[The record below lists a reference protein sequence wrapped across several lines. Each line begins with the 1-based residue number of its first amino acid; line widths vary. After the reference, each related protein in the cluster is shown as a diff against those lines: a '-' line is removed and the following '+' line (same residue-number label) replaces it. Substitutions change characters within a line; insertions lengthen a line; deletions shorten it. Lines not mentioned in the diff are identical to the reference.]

1 MLLQFIIG
9 RSGTGKT
16 QALYEDMRRLAGDTA
31 PVFLLVPEQASFEN
45 ERRLLAEF
53 GPVLSQR
60 VQVLSF
66 TRMAET
72 VFRSIGGLA
81 GKTMDTTLSLLFMS
95 QALHTVADSLTVY
108 RRHADSADYLNELL
122 SFLSECKQCTITP
135 QHLEETAKA
144 LPEGTLRSKLQET
157 AFIFTAYEALTAQ
170 SRVSDPLDIL
180 TVLARRLPDCRLF
193 DGAHI
198 FVDSFVGF
206 TQQELSVLEHLI
218 ARAASVTVALCTDTL
233 SQTNRFGTFSAVC
246 RTATQLRDAAYKH
259 HVAVSAPRILTKN
272 HRTASPALQALE
284 AGCCSADFIPFTEP
298 TEDVCITPC
307 ADRTEECR
315 YVARQIRRLL
325 RESGGFSR
333 DFTVVA
339 RDSNDYRDLLQ
350 AALQREGLSCIMD
363 MREPVLTQPLIV
375 LLESALAVIRRGWDS
390 ADMLRLMK
398 TGLLG
403 FSTAS
408 SSLLENYVFTWDVH
422 GKQWK
427 TPFKNHPDGLTATAD
442 SNSERRLAYFN
453 LLRHRLAEPLVR
465 FESRLAG
472 PCNGRDF
479 AEAVWHLLNDWHVPR
494 IIRFQAARLSSAGEH
509 TLAENQT
516 RLWDYTMA
524 LLDKFAFALTEKTL
538 TVSRLADLFHLAVSS
553 DDLGN
558 IPSALDGVIF
568 GSADR
573 IRYTQPKTVFILGA
587 NEGVFPAYPPSGGI
601 ITDHERQL
609 LTAVGFPIANDADTR
624 SVEER
629 FFVYTALSA
638 PSERLV
644 ITYSQ
649 KINGEAQQP
658 SSLVDTVSRIVPH
671 HQIGDAVDVVSES
684 VDDAFYFLT
693 SLWQSNTPVAASYR
707 HVFAELPA
715 YAERIEA
722 MTQYKSGFAFRKA
735 ETARRLFGE
744 HLRLSPSQVEVFHR
758 CRFSYFC
765 QYGLRAK
772 PRKPAELNAAL
783 AGTLVHYV
791 MQQLL
796 PQYVKRGLDSCTEA
810 GVKADAERT
819 VAAYV
824 REYMTGTA
832 EKDGRFDNLMLQLS
846 SLCCQLL
853 WRVVCEF
860 KNSRFVPTDFELPI
874 GRYDEN
880 GNGIPPWILKTADG
894 TSVQVQ
900 GTVDRVDT
908 FEKDG
913 RTYVRIVDYKTGSKV
928 FDMAE
933 IAGGLNLQMLIYL
946 FSICKNGQS
955 RYGKPTPAGVLYLPA
970 KLPVTRIDGDVPPSI
985 LEQERLKTM
994 KMNGLLL
1001 DQPDILDAMEI
1012 GNGGLF
1018 IPVSLTASGVS
1029 KARSSL
1035 ASLEQFGWI
1044 EQHIQK
1050 LLLQMATLLHEGKI
1064 DAVPVSG
1071 ITDSCLYC
1079 EYRDV
1084 CGHEPEDASRVLA
1097 KKSLQEVLA
1106 ELNPEQKEE

>member
-16 QALYEDMRRLAGDTA
+16 QTVYENMRRLAADTA

-45 ERRLLAEF
+45 ERRLLTEF

-95 QALHTVADSLTVY
+95 QALHTVADSLTIY

-122 SFLSECKQCTITP
+122 SFLSECKQCAITP
-135 QHLEETAKA
+135 QQLQETADS
-144 LPEGTLRSKLQET
+144 LPENTLRAKLQET
-157 AFIFTAYEALTAQ
+157 ALIFTAYEALTAQ
-170 SRVSDPLDIL
+170 SHVSDPLDML
-180 TVLARRLPDCRLF
+180 TVLARRLPDCHLF

-206 TQQELSVLEHLI
+206 TRQEFSILEHLV

-233 SQTNRFGTFSAVC
+233 AQTNRFGIFSAAC
-246 RTATQLRDAAYKH
+246 HTATQLRDIAYKH
-259 HVAVSAPRILTKN
+259 GAAVTAPQVLTKN
-272 HRTASPALQALE
+272 HRTASLALQAVE
-284 AGCCSADFIPFTEP
+284 AGCCYADCAPFTEP

-325 RESGGFSR
+325 RENGGFSR
-333 DFTVVA
+333 DFTVVS
-339 RDSNDYRDLLQ
+339 RNSNDYRDALQ
-350 AALQREGLSCIMD
+350 TALQREGLSCIMD

-390 ADMLRLMK
+390 ADVLRLIK

-408 SSLLENYVFTWDVH
+408 SSLLENYVFIWNVR

-427 TPFKNHPDGLTATAD
+427 ALFTNHPDGLTATAD
-442 SNSERRLAYFN
+442 TGSERRLAYLN
-453 LLRHRLAEPLVR
+453 LLRHRLIEPLVH
-465 FESRLAG
+465 FELRLSA

-479 AEAVWHLLNDWHVPR
+479 AEAVWHLLSEWRVPR
-494 IIRFQAARLSSAGEH
+494 IIRFQAARFSAAGEH
-509 TLAENQT
+509 VLAENQA
-516 RLWDYTMA
+516 RLWDYTIA

-538 TVSRLADLFHLAVSS
+538 TVNRLADLFHLAVSS

-558 IPSALDGVIF
+558 IPSALDGVVF
-568 GSADR
+568 GGADR
-573 IRYTQPKTVFILGA
+573 IRYTEPKTVFVLGA
-587 NEGVFPAYPPSGGI
+587 NEGVFPAYPPAGGI

-609 LTAVGFPIANDADTR
+609 LTAAGLPIANNPDSR

-629 FFVYTALSA
+629 FFVYAALSA
-638 PSERLV
+638 ASQRLI

-649 KINGEAQQP
+649 KVNGEPQQP
-658 SSLVDTVSRIVPH
+658 SSLVDLVSRVVPQ
-671 HQIGDAVDVVSES
+671 HQTGNPADSVCES
-684 VDDAFYFLT
+684 VDDAFYHLT
-693 SLWQSNTPVAASYR
+693 TLWQSNTSAAASYR

-715 YAERIEA
+715 YAERVEA
-722 MTQYKSGFAFRKA
+722 MEQYKNGFAFREA
-735 ETARRLFGE
+735 ETGRRLFGE
-744 HLRLSPSQVEVFHR
+744 HLRLSPSQIEVFHR
-758 CRFSYFC
+758 CRFAYFC

-796 PQYVKRGLDSCTEA
+796 PQYVEKGMELCTEST
-810 GVKADAERT
+810 VSDDAART
-819 VAAYV
+819 VAEYV
-824 REYMTGTA
+824 RKYMTGA
-832 EKDGRFDNLMLQLS
+832 NEKDGRFDNLIVQLS
-846 SLCCQLL
+846 SLCSQLL

-860 KNSRFVPTDFELPI
+860 KNSAFVPTDFELPI

-880 GNGIPPWILKTADG
+880 GNGIPPWILKTENG
-894 TSVQVQ
+894 TTVQVQ

-908 FEKDG
+908 FKKDG
-913 RTYVRIVDYKTGSKV
+913 RTYLRIVDYKTGAKV
-928 FDMAE
+928 FDMVE
-933 IAGGLNLQMLIYL
+933 ICAGLNLQMLIYL

-955 RYGKPTPAGVLYLPA
+955 RYGDITPAGVLYLPA
-970 KLPVTRIDGDVPPSI
+970 KLPVTRIEGNTPPAVM
-985 LEQERLKTM
+985 ERERLKTM

-1001 DQPDILDAMEI
+1001 DQPDVLEAMEKE
-1012 GNGGLF
+1012 NGGLF
-1018 IPVSLTASGVS
+1018 IPVSFTASGIS
-1029 KARSSL
+1029 KMRSSL
-1035 ASLEQFGWI
+1035 ASLEQFSWI
-1044 EQHIQK
+1044 EQHIQN
-1050 LLLQMATLLHEGKI
+1050 LLLQMAKLLHSGNIE
-1064 DAVPVSG
+1064 ALPVSG
-1071 ITDSCLYC
+1071 ITDGCQYC
-1079 EYRDV
+1079 DYHDI
-1084 CGHEPEDASRVLA
+1084 CGHEPEDTSRVLT
-1097 KKSLQEVLA
+1097 KKSLQEALA
-1106 ELNPEQKEE
+1106 ELKPEQKEE